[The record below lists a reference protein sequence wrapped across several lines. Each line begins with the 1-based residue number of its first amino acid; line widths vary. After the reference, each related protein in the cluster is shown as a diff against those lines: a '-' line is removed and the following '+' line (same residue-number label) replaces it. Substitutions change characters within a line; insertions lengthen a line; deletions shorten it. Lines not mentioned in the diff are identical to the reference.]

1 MFCASP
7 SRSGRLMVVAVSL
20 AAVVIW
26 AGCSNNSG
34 SASPTTTA
42 EAASTAV
49 AARTSQ
55 TPSCPTASTISAAVR
70 YPVTGGPSTPHDRTN
85 PCGYRPRTAQG
96 TPVTV
101 RFYPDGTSL
110 HTLKAAASFSQNQ
123 KSQVTGIGDAAFI
136 GSDGG
141 LYVYRSSAPSFEVKG
156 PSGEFADTELEAVA
170 NDVLTQ

>member
-1 MFCASP
+1 M
-7 SRSGRLMVVAVSL
+7 SL
-20 AAVVIW
+20 ASVVVL

-34 SASPTTTA
+34 SASPNVTA

-49 AARTSQ
+49 AAPTSP

-70 YPVTGGPSTPHDRTN
+70 YPVTGGPSTPREHTN
-85 PCGYRPRTAQG
+85 ACDYRPRTARG

-101 RFYPDGTSL
+101 FFYPDGTSL
-110 HTLKAAASFSQNQ
+110 NTLKAAASFSQNQ

-141 LYVYRSSAPSFEVKG
+141 LYVYRSTAPSFQVKG
-156 PSGEFADTELEAVA
+156 PAGEFADTQLEALA
-170 NDVLTQ
+170 NDVLTH